1 MTKVKDSKGGRPKL
15 ADYQKRTKLVRIM
28 FCENDFIYI
37 LSKASK
43 AGLSVSEYCHQAA
56 MDNHI
61 RETISPELAK
71 QIRDLSGIA
80 NNVNR
85 IAFGRLLVDAV
96 KEQCLHIIAAI
107 SNIINQVKPM
117 RHDS

>member
-61 RETISPELAK
+61 RETISPAYY
-71 QIRDLSGIA
+71 
-80 NNVNR
+80 
-85 IAFGRLLVDAV
+85 
-96 KEQCLHIIAAI
+96 CC
-107 SNIINQVKPM
+107 NQQYY
-117 RHDS
+117 